1 MGGGFGAPIGACS
14 MLGGGPYGRRHED
27 EQGGAARESADVLW
41 RLKGNPLKL
50 VLLIGCQVVLVAVL
64 AHDVVVESIAAK
76 RGLVVA
82 FGGPLAPIPS
92 DVTIPAL

>member
-1 MGGGFGAPIGACS
+1 MRALLSALRVARS
-14 MLGGGPYGRRHED
+14 MHYKALESHGPARRS
-27 EQGGAARESADVLW
+27 SADVLW